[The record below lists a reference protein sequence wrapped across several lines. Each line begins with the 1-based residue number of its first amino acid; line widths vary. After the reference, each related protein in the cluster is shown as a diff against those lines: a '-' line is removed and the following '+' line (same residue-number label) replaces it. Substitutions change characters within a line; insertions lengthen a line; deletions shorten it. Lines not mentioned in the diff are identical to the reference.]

1 MPLLMN
7 KIDEMI
13 RELCP
18 EGVKRVKLGK
28 VCEIL
33 NGYAFKST
41 KYDSKG
47 IRVIRI
53 SDVKSGYIDNCDIKY
68 YPLSEIDAFTNYILC
83 ENDIVMSLTGN
94 CGRVAIISK
103 NIMPCALNQRV
114 AALRSKEQLIQNYLF
129 YLLNSPIFEA
139 KAMENANGAGQ
150 KNLSTT
156 WLANIEIPLPP
167 LAIQQEI
174 VSILDSFSSLQSK
187 LEEELAVR
195 QKQME
200 FYREK
205 LLTFDENDS
214 SVKWMKLGEV
224 CEIYGRIGFRGYTR
238 DDQVSV
244 GKGALALS
252 PSNLVDG
259 KMDFANCTY
268 ISWMKYEESPEIMT
282 FVGDVLFCKTGST
295 VGKVAYVSELPC
307 KSTINPQLVVL
318 KRIKVSPKYLYY
330 YLSSNVIQ
338 RQVKSL
344 AGVGSVPNISQ
355 SKLQLLNIPVSGKMQ
370 EIVSVLDTMSS
381 LIDKLRQEIEQR
393 RKQYEY
399 YREKLLSFD

>member
-1 MPLLMN
+1 MN

-18 EGVKRVKLGK
+18 EGVKRVKLVSVAKIQYGYPFESK
-28 VCEIL
+28 LFTEDSTFVPLIRIRDVVPGFPSTYYKGEVIDEYIVR
-33 NGYAFKST
+33 NGDMLVGMDGNFNMAKW
-41 KYDSKG
+41 KG
-47 IRVIRI
+47 I
-53 SDVKSGYIDNCDIKY
+53 DG
-68 YPLSEIDAFTNYILC
+68 L
-83 ENDIVMSLTGN
+83 
-94 CGRVAIISK
+94 
-103 NIMPCALNQRV
+103 LNQRV
-114 AALRSKEQLIQNYLF
+114 CRISSNCQDVCNGYLYY
-129 YLLNSPIFEA
+129 YLVPMFKHVEEITPGGSV
-139 KAMENANGAGQ
+139 KH
-150 KNLSTT
+150 LSASIINK
-156 WLANIEIPLPP
+156 LSIPLPP

-205 LLTFDENDS
+205 LLTFDKDDN
-214 SVKWMKLGEV
+214 SVKWMKLGDV
-224 CEIYGRIGFRGYTR
+224 CEICGRIGFRGYTR
-238 DDQVSV
+238 DDQVIE

-252 PSNLVDG
+252 PSNIVDG
-259 KMDFANCTY
+259 KMDFTNCTY

-307 KSTINPQLVVL
+307 ESTINPQLVVL
-318 KRIKVSPKYLYY
+318 KNIKVSPKYLYY
-330 YLSSNVIQ
+330 YLSSNAIQ

-355 SKLQLLNIPVSGKMQ
+355 SKLQLLDIPMSGEMQ
-370 EIVSVLDTMSS
+370 EIVSTLDTMSS
-381 LIDKLRQEIEQR
+381 LIDKLKEEIELR
-393 RKQYEY
+393 KKQYEY
-399 YREKLLSFD
+399 YREALLSF